1 MRVLVLAAHPDD
13 EVLGCGGTIAWHA
26 DQGHDVAIH
35 LMAEGATSRTNTP
48 DRDAMA
54 SELEGLRCS
63 ARAAADILGAT
74 VTFDTYPDNRMDSV
88 DLLDVVKSVE
98 KVITEIRPE
107 RVYTHHS
114 GDVNI
119 DHRIVHQAAVTAC
132 RPLAGQVVR
141 SLFFFET
148 PSSTEWQPAAGS
160 AAIFSPNWFVSIES
174 TIERKREALKAYAK
188 ELREFPHPRSLTAIN
203 HLACW
208 RGASAGVSAAE
219 AFMLG
224 RAVS

>member
-13 EVLGCGGTIAWHA
+13 EVLGCGGTIAWHV

-35 LMAEGATSRTNTP
+35 LMAEGATSRTNVP
-48 DRDAMA
+48 DRVAMA
-54 SELEGLRCS
+54 SELESLRSS
-63 ARAAADILGAT
+63 ARKAADILGASIS
-74 VTFDTYPDNRMDSV
+74 FDSYPDNRMDSV

-98 KVITEIRPE
+98 RLIAEIRPD
-107 RVYTHHS
+107 RIYTHHS

-132 RPLAGQVVR
+132 RPVPEQCVR
-141 SLFFFET
+141 SLLFFET
-148 PSSTEWQPAAGS
+148 PSSTEWQPATSGEVFA
-160 AAIFSPNWFVSIES
+160 PNWFVSIDT
-174 TIERKREALKAYAK
+174 TIERKREALKAYAS
-188 ELREFPHPRSLTAIN
+188 EMREFPHSRSLAAIN

-208 RGASAGVSAAE
+208 RGASAGVHAAE

-224 RAVS
+224 RTIV